1 MTALRTVSI
10 LTMTALVWAV
20 PVSARQQ
27 ARTRQA
33 PAPATQVHKPET
45 WLVCVSHRID
55 LQREAQRMVKAGKNA
70 DVKWVGGP
78 RFVIN
83 LALGMLVDDQ
93 GHVVTRL
100 GNLDPTTTDHDLN
113 VTTSTGGIWKATFVG
128 LDQPTGLAVL
138 QVPELR
144 GKPPAPPSQQSL
156 VAGAA
161 ARVVVAQFRFS
172 RINIQAVERVAI
184 YPDLV
189 TGPGRV
195 TDLATP
201 AQARTGAV
209 ASLEAPVLVADSGV
223 GLLEDTGGVLTGLVL
238 YGTPGRGR
246 VLAVGFVRD
255 VVVGRVV
262 EANGTVQSG
271 WLGANGMSI
280 TDVPP
285 GQRPPWAQTDGVLI
299 QTITYN
305 GPADKAGLK
314 RDDLVVGFDGLAVR
328 STADL
333 SVALGTTPA
342 GTKIELNVLREGGQV
357 LLAPV
362 LGFRPQG
369 VQVTE
374 QQALRNQLNAF
385 NTELRATTDV
395 ARRAQLLEQI
405 AEINARL
412 EALGGSDANTAS
424 RTLGLTGRTLTS
436 QLAVA
441 NSVAGGVLVED
452 VRPGS
457 AAAEAGLSAG
467 DLVVRAA
474 TVDVRSTAML
484 DAAILAAATARG
496 ATVTIE
502 VRHKD
507 GTTTTVT
514 LKLDAIVSPTPR

>member
-10 LTMTALVWAV
+10 LTMTALVWAA
-20 PVSARQQ
+20 PAFARQQ

-33 PAPATQVHKPET
+33 PAAAPAHKAET

-55 LQREAQRMVKAGKNA
+55 LRREAQRMVKAGKNA

-83 LALGMLVDDQ
+83 LALGMLVDDE

-100 GNLDPTTTDHDLN
+100 GNLDPATTDHDLN

-128 LDQPTGLAVL
+128 VDQPTGLTVL

-144 GKPPAPPSQQSL
+144 GKAPAPPAQQSL

-161 ARVVVAQFRFS
+161 ARVVVAQFRVS

-184 YPDLV
+184 YPGLV
-189 TGPGRV
+189 PGPSRV

-201 AQARTGAV
+201 AQARSGAIATV
-209 ASLEAPVLVADSGV
+209 EAPVLASDSGV
-223 GLLEDTGGVLTGLVL
+223 GLLEDTGGVLMGLVL
-238 YGTPGRGR
+238 YVTPGRGR

-271 WLGANGMSI
+271 WLGANGTSLAN
-280 TDVPP
+280 VPAV
-285 GQRPPWAQTDGVLI
+285 QRPPWAQTDGVLI

-314 RDDLVVGFDGLAVR
+314 RDDLVVGFDGVAVH

-333 SVALGTTPA
+333 WDALGTTPA
-342 GTKIELNVLREGGQV
+342 GTKIELNVVREGGPV

-374 QQALRNQLNAF
+374 QQALRNQVNALHS
-385 NTELRATTDV
+385 ELRATTDE
-395 ARRAQLLEQI
+395 ARRAQIVEQI
-405 AEINARL
+405 AEVNARI
-412 EALGGSDANTAS
+412 EALGGADVNTAS

-436 QLAVA
+436 QLAES
-441 NSVAGGVLVED
+441 NSIAGGVQVED

-457 AAAEAGLSAG
+457 AAAEAGFIAG
-467 DLVVRAA
+467 DLVVRASA
-474 TVDVRSTAML
+474 MDVRNTATL
-484 DAAILAAATARG
+484 DAAILAAATERG

-502 VRHKD
+502 IRRKGSPV
-507 GTTTTVT
+507 TVT
-514 LKLDAIVSPTPR
+514 LKLDALVSPTPK